1 MVHFGGSWSLL
12 FNNKVNV
19 KIQELNVNNCCLN
32 PYVVIVVIVKHENN
46 VNELTFNISNDG

>member
-32 PYVVIVVIVKHENN
+32 PYFVVIVVIVKHETM
-46 VNELTFNISNDG
+46 LMT